1 VNAASIISA
10 LTASTAS
17 LLVMSLAHAQEP
29 QNAASPVFTGS
40 SKTTAVLRHD
50 ILGTLIPMF
59 VAHEHCAGVESI
71 DATFVAIDKDAS
83 GRVTG
88 MKERW
93 RAFGC
98 GKSAAFDVQ
107 LTRTRDDQTDYV
119 VSPVPTAS

>member
-1 VNAASIISA
+1 MNAASTINS
-10 LTASTAS
+10 LTASIAS

-29 QNAASPVFTGS
+29 QNAAIPVFTGS

-50 ILGTLIPMF
+50 ILVTLIPMF
-59 VAHEHCAGVESI
+59 VVHEHCAGVESI
-71 DATFVAIDKDAS
+71 DATFVGLDKDAS

-93 RAFGC
+93 LAFGC

-107 LTRTRDDQTDYV
+107 LTRTKDGQTDYV
-119 VSPVPTAS
+119 VSPFPTAS